1 MYYFH
6 LWIRKKNAKTPLEKK
21 KRRICLTLGLIQ
33 VREELLCWQG
43 RRCGSDGMVFKCFLS
58 LLWAFF
64 SLGFALF
71 SFIFPFFLLLFSSL
85 LLLGSQHF
93 HFGFFF
99 GFWFFFSHFLPFLP
113 FSSISS
119 HGSLLLAQTLLFFS
133 LFLTWY
139 FFLKLAYI
147 VSCFTP
153 LFIDNDEA
161 LGTFLG
167 GMFVAIKFS

>member
-93 HFGFFF
+93 HFGF
-99 GFWFFFSHFLPFLP
+99 WFFFFS

-119 HGSLLLAQTLLFFS
+119 LFFHFISWLSS
-133 LFLTWY
+133 LSSNSPFLLSISNLV
-139 FFLKLAYI
+139 FF
-147 VSCFTP
+147 P
-153 LFIDNDEA
+153 
-161 LGTFLG
+161 
-167 GMFVAIKFS
+167 